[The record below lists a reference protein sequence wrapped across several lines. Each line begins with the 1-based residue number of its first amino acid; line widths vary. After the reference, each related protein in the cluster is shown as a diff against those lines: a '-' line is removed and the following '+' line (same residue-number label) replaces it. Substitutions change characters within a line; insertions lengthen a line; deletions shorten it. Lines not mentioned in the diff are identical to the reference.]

1 MAAQYAATGGRGEV
15 VNHETEVILDQNGS
29 DLGANLARGLMA
41 VVQK

>member
-1 MAAQYAATGGRGEV
+1 MAAQYAGTGGGEV